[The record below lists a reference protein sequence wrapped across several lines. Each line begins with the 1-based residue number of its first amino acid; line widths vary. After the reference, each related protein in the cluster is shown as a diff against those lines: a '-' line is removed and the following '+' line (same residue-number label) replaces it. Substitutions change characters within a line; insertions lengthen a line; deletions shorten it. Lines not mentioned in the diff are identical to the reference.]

1 VVVAQVTAAQ
11 TKVASS
17 MEAFEERVVV
27 VAITAAQ
34 TKVALM

>member
-17 MEAFEERVVV
+17 MEAFEEIVVV
-27 VAITAAQ
+27 VAITAPQ
-34 TKVALM
+34 TKVAVM